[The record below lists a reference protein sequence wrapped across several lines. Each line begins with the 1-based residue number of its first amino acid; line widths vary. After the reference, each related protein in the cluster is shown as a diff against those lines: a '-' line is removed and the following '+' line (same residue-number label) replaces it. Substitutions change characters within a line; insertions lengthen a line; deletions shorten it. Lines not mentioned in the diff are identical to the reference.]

1 MKPKLKQRKLHP
13 SKDPELARLAGVVGQ
28 FIEYWGFK
36 EVQGRLWLYL
46 FVSHDPLSSTELAQL
61 LKISPALVTQS
72 VKILLQYQVIL
83 TAPKGQNGVLRYR
96 ANPNVAQAIRGVLQ
110 NREALMLKQTIVQA
124 EKVLLEEKSGNRS
137 GVTVSPEK
145 VILISTW
152 ANVFGSML
160 SMALNSLVEEKNAF
174 SHPQDFQ
181 KQLKFLIDN
190 GYIQQTL
197 FS

>member
-96 ANPNVAQAIRGVLQ
+96 EPIYKTP
-110 NREALMLKQTIVQA
+110 RELALSYFHEYFL
-124 EKVLLEEKSGNRS
+124 KSGKRVPAVFQVNS
-137 GVTVSPEK
+137 
-145 VILISTW
+145 VIIGNDPKIFIVPTIKNIAAIGYKSSLALCTRPLVKEFKRFSIASKSIST
-152 ANVFGSML
+152 
-160 SMALNSLVEEKNAF
+160 
-174 SHPQDFQ
+174 
-181 KQLKFLIDN
+181 KF
-190 GYIQQTL
+190 
-197 FS
+197 